1 MCDGSRATQKKER
14 TMKFDKFRQS
24 IAADSS
30 CDDFAPIRAARAQ
43 IQQINN
49 ISDKT
54 RKDYEQK
61 YKRIKSDLDHV
72 DLGALSGT
80 ERSFYANRAAFI
92 HGARCEL
99 RDLLTER
106 DRATRSGDKT
116 KAGQCFQR
124 IETILKQLEQWKPG
138 NAKIDPKTQATTRQ
152 FDKMMGEQVAPTF
165 SELKKTGKTKP
176 SASNSKI
183 SDAAKWSKRGINDVW
198 VNLKSGKFKHW
209 AALSIATGIR
219 PEELQ
224 RAEILGHGKNS
235 VTVRIHGAKADHE
248 HGQLYRD
255 ITLST
260 AGTDEIADAAKT
272 LAALDV
278 GNVPSPAGKD
288 PREAY
293 RKQLQRLGQRL
304 WPDGPAPLSPYVFR
318 HILAADLKADG
329 ADREIIAQVLGHSV
343 TETAAMY
350 GKANTGKKG
359 ARNLAVNAEKDV
371 RVNHMPEPKK
381 TPKNDLK
388 TPPAPDSGIDEDG
401 FQW

>member
-1 MCDGSRATQKKER
+1 
-14 TMKFDKFRQS
+14 MKFKKFQQS

-30 CDDFAPIRAARAQ
+30 GDNFASIRAARAQ
-43 IQQINN
+43 TQQINS

-61 YKRIKSDLDHV
+61 YNRIKSDLDHV
-72 DLGALSGT
+72 DLGAISGT

-92 HGARCEL
+92 YGARCEL

-116 KAGQCFQR
+116 KAEQCFRR
-124 IETILKQLEQWKPG
+124 IETVLKQLDGWKPG
-138 NAKIDPKTQATTRQ
+138 NAKVDPKTQATTRQ
-152 FDKMMGEQVAPTF
+152 FDKMMGEQIAPTF
-165 SELKKTGKTKP
+165 AELKKSGKTKP

-183 SDAAKWSKRGINDVW
+183 SDAAKWAKRGINDVW

-219 PEELQ
+219 PEELE
-224 RAEILGHGKNS
+224 RAEILGHGTNS

-260 AGTDEIADAAKT
+260 AGTSEIADAAKT
-272 LAALDV
+272 LFVLDV
-278 GNVPSPAGKD
+278 GIVPIPTGKD

-293 RKQLQRLGQRL
+293 RKQLQRLGQKL

-329 ADREIIAQVLGHSV
+329 TDREILAQVLGHSV
-343 TETAAMY
+343 TETASLY
-350 GKANTGKKG
+350 GKANTGRKG

-381 TPKNDLK
+381 TPENGLK
-388 TPPAPDSGIDEDG
+388 TPPLLDSGIDQDG

>member
-1 MCDGSRATQKKER
+1 MDFK
-14 TMKFDKFRQS
+14 KFRQS
-24 IAADSS
+24 IATDSPADN
-30 CDDFAPIRAARAQ
+30 FASIRAARAQ
-43 IQQINN
+43 IKQINN

-61 YKRIKSDLDHV
+61 YKRIKSDLDLV
-72 DLGALSGT
+72 DLGAISGT
-80 ERSFYANRAAFI
+80 ERSFYVNRAAFI
-92 HGARCEL
+92 YGARCEL

-116 KAGQCFQR
+116 KAEQCFQR
-124 IETILKQLEQWKPG
+124 IETLLKQLEQWKPG
-138 NAKIDPKTQATTRQ
+138 SAFVDPKTQQATRQ
-152 FDKMMGEQVAPTF
+152 FDKAMGEQVAPTF
-165 SELKKTGKTKP
+165 AELKKAGKTKA

-198 VNLKSGKFKHW
+198 LSLKSGKFKHW
-209 AALSIATGIR
+209 AALSISTGIR
-219 PEELQ
+219 PEELE

-235 VTVRIHGAKADHE
+235 VTVRIHGAKADNE

-260 AGTDEIADAAKT
+260 VGTNEVADAAKT

-278 GNVPSPAGKD
+278 GNVPVPSGKD

-329 ADREIIAQVLGHSV
+329 TDREIVAQVLGHSV

-359 ARNLAVNAEKDV
+359 ARNLAVSAEKSV
-371 RVNHMPEPKK
+371 RVNHIPEPKK
-381 TPKNDLK
+381 TPETGLK
-388 TPPAPDSGIDEDG
+388 TPSTLDDDG
-401 FQW
+401 FHW

>member
-1 MCDGSRATQKKER
+1 MDFK
-14 TMKFDKFRQS
+14 KFRQS
-24 IAADSS
+24 IATDSQADN
-30 CDDFAPIRAARAQ
+30 FASIRAARAQ
-43 IQQINN
+43 TQQIKA

-61 YKRIKSDLDHV
+61 YKRIKSDSNLV
-72 DLGALSGT
+72 DLGAISGT

-92 HGARCEL
+92 YGARCEL

-106 DRATRSGDKT
+106 DRATKKGDKDR
-116 KAGQCFQR
+116 ASQCFER
-124 IETILKQLEQWKPG
+124 IETVLKQLEQWKPG
-138 NAKIDPKTQATTRQ
+138 NAKVDPKTQQVTRQ
-152 FDKMMGEQVAPTF
+152 FDKAMGEQVAPTF
-165 SELKKTGKTKP
+165 AELKKSGKTKP
-176 SASNSKI
+176 SQSNSKI
-183 SDAAKWSKRGINDVW
+183 GDAAKWAKRGINDVW
-198 VNLKSGKFKHW
+198 VSLKDSKFKHW

-219 PEELQ
+219 PDELP

-235 VTVRIHGAKADHE
+235 VTIRIHGAKADNE

-260 AGTDEIADAAKT
+260 VGTTEIADAART

-278 GNVPSPAGKD
+278 GNVPTPAGKD

-329 ADREIIAQVLGHSV
+329 TDREIIAQVLGHSV
-343 TETAAMY
+343 TETAAIY
-350 GKANTGKKG
+350 GQANTGKKG

-371 RVNHMPEPKK
+371 RVNHIPEPKK
-381 TPKNDLK
+381 TPETGLK
-388 TPPAPDSGIDEDG
+388 TPSTLDDDG